1 MKILN
6 AADWMVAT
14 ALVVVLLVYG
24 KSLLIP
30 FVIALVVWYVIVG
43 LNNWIGSFEFIRK
56 YCPGWLSATLAM
68 LIIVLF
74 LVFVGEMIA
83 NNAQSMADSLPTY
96 EQNVRHLME
105 NVQQSFG
112 LEQVPNVSSLL
123 EGFDFTDII
132 SNFINTFSG
141 IAGNIFLILIYVL
154 FLFLEQ
160 VSFPLKLQAIFND
173 EEDYGRVQGILIR
186 INKAISSYISV
197 KTAVSVLT
205 GVLSY
210 IVMAIIGLDFA
221 AFWAFLIFLLNYI
234 PSIGSLIATA
244 FPSLMAILQ
253 FETLT
258 PFIIILIGVGAI
270 QLIVGNVIEPRM
282 MGSSLNISS
291 LVMILS
297 LSLWGTLWGVSGM
310 VLCVPITVIM
320 MIIFAQFEST
330 KPIAIL
336 LSANGKVA
344 QFGPE
349 ELIPVGR
356 QNDNELANEASAKA
370 ANSSE

>member
-6 AADWMVAT
+6 AAAWMVAT

-205 GVLSY
+205 GGLSY

-258 PFIIILIGVGAI
+258 PFIVILIGVGAI

-297 LSLWGTLWGVSGM
+297 LSLWGTLWGVPGM

-370 ANSSE
+370 TNSSE

>member
-1 MKILN
+1 MRILN
-6 AADWMVAT
+6 VAAWMLAT
-14 ALVVVLLVYG
+14 ALVVTLLVVA

-43 LNNWIGSFEFIRK
+43 LNNWIASFSVIKK
-56 YCPGWLSATLAM
+56 YCPGWLSAALSM
-68 LIIVLF
+68 LTIVLF
-74 LVFVGEMIA
+74 LVVVGEMIA
-83 NNAQSMADSLPTY
+83 SNAQSMVNTLPTY
-96 EQNVRHLME
+96 EENVRHLME

-123 EGFDFTDII
+123 EDFDLTNII
-132 SNFINTFSG
+132 SNILNTFSG

-160 VSFPLKLQAIFND
+160 VSFPLKLQAIFP
-173 EEDYGRVQGILIR
+173 EQEKYGRVQEILIG
-186 INKAISSYISV
+186 INQAISSYISV
-197 KTAVSVLT
+197 KTAVSILT

-234 PSIGSLIATA
+234 PSVGSLIATA
-244 FPSLMAILQ
+244 FPALMAILQ
-253 FETLT
+253 FETFT
-258 PFIIILIGVGAI
+258 PFVVVLIGVGAI
-270 QLIVGNVIEPRM
+270 QLVVGNLIEPRM

-291 LVMILS
+291 LVVILS
-297 LSLWGTLWGVSGM
+297 LSLWGMLWGVPGM

-330 KPIAIL
+330 RPIAIL
-336 LSANGKVA
+336 LSANGEVSQMWNKGA
-344 QFGPE
+344 
-349 ELIPVGR
+349 
-356 QNDNELANEASAKA
+356 AK
-370 ANSSE
+370 STT

>member
-1 MKILN
+1 MRILN
-6 AADWMVAT
+6 AAAWMVAT

-43 LNNWIGSFEFIRK
+43 LNNWIGSFPFMRK
-56 YCPGWLSATLAM
+56 YCPGWLSATLSM

-83 NNAQSMADSLPTY
+83 NNAQSMANTLPTY

-123 EGFDFTDII
+123 EGFDFTNII
-132 SNFINTFSG
+132 SSFINTFSG

-160 VSFPLKLQAIFND
+160 VSFPLKLQAIFTD
-173 EEDYGRVQGILIR
+173 QEDYGRVQGILLR

-197 KTAVSVLT
+197 KTAVSILT
-205 GVLSY
+205 AVASY

-221 AFWAFLIFLLNYI
+221 AFWAFLIFLLNFI
-234 PSIGSLIATA
+234 PSIGSLVATA

-258 PFIIILIGVGAI
+258 PFFIILVGVGAI
-270 QLIVGNVIEPRM
+270 QLIVGNVVEPRM

-330 KPIAIL
+330 KTIAIL
-336 LSANGKVA
+336 LSANGQVA

-349 ELIPVGR
+349 AIVPV
-356 QNDNELANEASAKA
+356 EAESADLQPG
-370 ANSSE
+370 

>member
-1 MKILN
+1 MRILN
-6 AADWMVAT
+6 VAAWMLAT
-14 ALVVVLLVYG
+14 ALVVTLLVVA

-43 LNNWIGSFEFIRK
+43 LNNWIASFSVIKK
-56 YCPGWLSATLAM
+56 YCPGWLSAALSM

-74 LVFVGEMIA
+74 LVVVGEMIA
-83 NNAQSMADSLPTY
+83 SNAQSMVNTLPTY
-96 EQNVRHLME
+96 EENVRHLME
-105 NVQQSFG
+105 DVQQSFG

-123 EGFDFTDII
+123 EDFDLTNII
-132 SNFINTFSG
+132 SNILNTFSG

-160 VSFPLKLQAIFND
+160 VSFPLKLQALFP
-173 EEDYGRVQGILIR
+173 EQEKYGRVQEILVGI
-186 INKAISSYISV
+186 NQAISSYISV
-197 KTAVSVLT
+197 KTAVSILT

-234 PSIGSLIATA
+234 PSVGSLIATA
-244 FPSLMAILQ
+244 FPALMAILQ

-258 PFIIILIGVGAI
+258 PFIVVLIGVGAI
-270 QLIVGNVIEPRM
+270 QLIVGNLIEPRM

-291 LVMILS
+291 LVVILS
-297 LSLWGTLWGVSGM
+297 LSLWGMLWGVPGM

-330 KPIAIL
+330 RPIAIL
-336 LSANGKVA
+336 LSANGKVSQMWNKDA
-344 QFGPE
+344 
-349 ELIPVGR
+349 
-356 QNDNELANEASAKA
+356 AKSAT
-370 ANSSE
+370 

>member
-1 MKILN
+1 MRILN
-6 AADWMVAT
+6 AAAWMVAT
-14 ALVVVLLVYG
+14 SLVVVLLVYA

-43 LNNWIGSFEFIRK
+43 LNNWIGSFSFIRK
-56 YCPGWLSATLAM
+56 YCPGWLSATLSM

-83 NNAQSMADSLPTY
+83 NNAQSMANTLPTY
-96 EQNVRHLME
+96 EQNVRQLME

-123 EGFDFTDII
+123 EGFDFTNII
-132 SNFINTFSG
+132 SSFINTFSG

-160 VSFPLKLQAIFND
+160 VSFPLKLQAIFTD
-173 EEDYGRVQGILIR
+173 KEDYGRVQGILIR

-205 GVLSY
+205 AVLSY
-210 IVMAIIGLDFA
+210 IAMAIIGLDFA

-234 PSIGSLIATA
+234 PSIGSLVATA
-244 FPSLMAILQ
+244 FPSLMALLQ
-253 FETLT
+253 FDTLT
-258 PFIIILIGVGAI
+258 PFFIVLVVVGAI
-270 QLIVGNVIEPRM
+270 QLVVGNVIEPRM

-297 LSLWGTLWGVSGM
+297 LSLWGTLWGVPGM

-330 KPIAIL
+330 KTIAIL
-336 LSANGKVA
+336 LSANGQVA

-349 ELIPVGR
+349 GA
-356 QNDNELANEASAKA
+356 LAEVEANGEFGTETSRDT
-370 ANSSE
+370 ANHPA

>member
-6 AADWMVAT
+6 AAAWMVAT